1 MHKIIRRHTS
11 LLSSSIFYA
20 ALILIAVFGIRYYLD
35 FDYEGYWLWVSLG
48 SILVALLVVA
58 VRFSVWYRDYIIIS
72 DKRIIY
78 HNQKSV
84 FSKVVIESLYS
95 DIIEVSYNQRGFS
108 SSIYRYGNIRI
119 KTTGG
124 VIKFNN
130 VKKPQEVVELIN
142 NKREKYLNE

>member
-20 ALILIAVFGIRYYLD
+20 VLVLIAVFGIRYYLD
-35 FDYEGYWLWVSLG
+35 FDYGGYWLWVSLG
-48 SILVALLVVA
+48 SILVALLIIA
-58 VRFSVWYRDYIIIS
+58 AKLSVWYRDYIIIS

-78 HNQKSV
+78 HNQKGI
-84 FSKVVIESLYS
+84 FNKVVIESLYS
-95 DIIEVSYNQRGFS
+95 DIIEVSYNQKGFS
-108 SSIYRYGNIRI
+108 SSIYRYGNIKI

-130 VKKPQEVVELIN
+130 VKNPREVVELIN
-142 NKREKYLNE
+142 NKREKYLNG